1 MRFHSLIVVP
11 VISVLSVTAAV
22 AQQTAL
28 PEAKDVVAQMVARD
42 AERQTSL
49 EGYAGMRRY
58 ILTNEHM
65 HKRAEM
71 VVRVSGDPDGTKHFE
86 IVSENGWKAAQKH
99 VLQKMLESEAETSRP
114 AERTKTRLC
123 SDNYEFQLV
132 GAEKNGER
140 TTYAIDV
147 TPKRKEK
154 YLFHGRIWVDSEDYA
169 LVRAD
174 GNPSKNPS
182 FWTKSVHFV
191 HTYEKN
197 GAFWFPVTTD
207 SVTEARLFGTT
218 NLTIEYFEYRQRA
231 AQHVPGNVVEVAQRG
246 GQR

>member
-1 MRFHSLIVVP
+1 MRFHNLIIVAVVSAIAA
-11 VISVLSVTAAV
+11 ISAG
-22 AQQTAL
+22 AQQAPL
-28 PEAKDVVAQMVARD
+28 PDAKDVVARMVARD
-42 AERQTSL
+42 AERQGSL
-49 EGYAGMRRY
+49 TGYAGMRRY

-71 VVRVSGDPDGTKHFE
+71 TVRVNGDPDGTKHFE

-114 AERTKTRLC
+114 AERMKTRLC

-132 GAEKNGER
+132 GTEKTGER
-140 TTYAIDV
+140 MAYAIDV

-174 GNPSKNPS
+174 GNPAKNPS
-182 FWTKSVHFV
+182 FWTKNVHFV

-197 GAFWFPVTTD
+197 GEFWFPVTTD

-218 NLTIEYFEYRQRA
+218 NLTIEYFEYRPNA
-231 AQHVPGNVVEVAQRG
+231 APGVPGNAMDVAQAG
-246 GQR
+246 GDR